1 MSSKSNYRILRG
13 AMHLIVRAAFQIG
26 ISLFAMVFIILGH
39 ELVNELMRP
48 IEVWTVRNVLYD
60 IGLLWFF
67 GFIIDQCVKTLFGK
81 TIIHNVEDRF
91 RTLLK

>member
-1 MSSKSNYRILRG
+1 
-13 AMHLIVRAAFQIG
+13 MHLIVRAAFQIG